1 MKKIIRGITDI
12 IIIIVLLTKTI
23 GSIVFD
29 IMEHIIYKNIGK
41 VVIVI
46 TLLFFGVLL
55 LIN

>member
-1 MKKIIRGITDI
+1 MKKIIRETTDI
-12 IIIIVLLTKTI
+12 IIIIVLFIKTI

-29 IMEHIIYKNIGK
+29 ILEHILYKNIGK
-41 VVIVI
+41 VAIVL